1 MAVLNYWWVTR
12 PKRKLNSIPEVLA
25 AFSNVALSAQWSGS
39 HDVQIE
45 FEDELERDGLKRI
58 GLRRDHSGSG
68 GRTYQAWLSSL
79 GLIFIQEN
87 TGIPFL
93 TLAGEAIMEGK
104 SPVAVLTEQV
114 LKYQFPS
121 PFGIKTRVASKF
133 HVHPFIFLLR
143 LLSDSRIE
151 YLTEEEIAKVVM
163 TEGVD
168 DTNKCYE
175 YIVSRLL
182 AFRNTGDK
190 SLPSDF
196 IVTHAPSSGRVNLD
210 HPYSHLT
217 DTANT
222 MMNWLEYTQLIY
234 REEGKMKLQHDR
246 YDDVRS
252 ILARKQSFIPRPE
265 DHEFFQRKYGLDP
278 WHVKDTR
285 NLLNTPAVSSKA
297 IDMQRIRQAFIAYSM
312 HRPISKVNPSIVD
325 EIANSTGTDRRLVEA
340 VLYKEYP
347 HGAVGGFLSGYYEM
361 AFKGRDEAVDFE
373 IATTSIFKDI
383 FGYDAKHLGQ
393 TGSKSAPDV
402 LLISD
407 SDGYQAIIDNK
418 AYSQY
423 SITGD
428 HHNRMV
434 HNYIEN
440 ISNYSDCRFPIG
452 FFTYIAGGFIS
463 TIDRQIQ
470 AEVVESKVC
479 GSGIT
484 VGNMIRLV
492 EEHQRS
498 PYSHKELRNIFGLN
512 RQIMLSDIAQCR
524 MSASLLKVAEDSSK
538 YGKKK

>member
-39 HDVQIE
+39 RNIHIQ
-45 FEDELERDGLKRI
+45 FEEELERDGLKRI
-58 GLRRDHSGSG
+58 GERRDHSGSG

-79 GLIFIQEN
+79 GLIFIQNN

-104 SPVAVLTEQV
+104 SPVAILKEQV

-121 PFGIKTRVASKF
+121 SFGIKTRVSDKF
-133 HVHPFIFLLR
+133 HVHPFVFLLR
-143 LLSDSRIE
+143 LLKDDRVLS
-151 YLTEEEIAKVVM
+151 LTEEEIAKVVM
-163 TEGVD
+163 TEATD
-168 DTNKCYE
+168 DTDKCFE
-175 YIVSRLL
+175 TVVSSIL
-182 AFRNTGDK
+182 AFREFGDR
-190 SLPSDF
+190 SLPDGF
-196 IVTHAPSSGRVNLD
+196 IDNHAPSTGRVNLS

-222 MMNWLEYTQLIY
+222 IMNWLEYTQLIY
-234 REEGKMKLQHDR
+234 REDGKMMISSDKQEEVDA
-246 YDDVRS
+246 
-252 ILARKQSFIPRPE
+252 ILGRKAVFIQRPE

-278 WHVKDTR
+278 WHQKDTR
-285 NLLNTPAVSSKA
+285 NLLNTSAVSSRA
-297 IDMQRIRQAFIAYSM
+297 IDMQRIRQAFIAYSI
-312 HRPISKVNPSIVD
+312 HRPIAKVGSEIIQ
-325 EIANSTGTDRRLVEA
+325 EIAGITGTDKHLVET

-373 IATTSIFKDI
+373 VATTSIFKDI
-383 FGYDAKHLGQ
+383 LGYNASHLGQ

-402 LLISD
+402 LIISD
-407 SDGYQAIIDNK
+407 SDEYQAIIDNK

-440 ISNYSDCRFPIG
+440 VSNYSSSDYPIG

-470 AEVVESKVC
+470 SEVDECHVP

-484 VGNMIRLV
+484 VGNMIKLV
-492 EEHQRS
+492 ERHQEK
-498 PYSHKELRNIFGLN
+498 PYSHEDLRRVFGLN
-512 RQIMLSDIAQCR
+512 RQILLSDI
-524 MSASLLKVAEDSSK
+524 
-538 YGKKK
+538 